1 MENKIKA
8 IHFKLIKYIFSI
20 GNKVKYILFD
30 LFKKI
35 VNYNYSDK
43 YENIIY
49 HFRVWFV
56 MSKKS
61 FRIMLSKKI
70 LFFMFLLGKLTRFAF
85 FLVFLTFLLKGTET
99 VAGYNLNQTLFF
111 FLTFNLIDIVA
122 QFLFRDVYRFRPKL
136 VSGELDLIMAKPT
149 NVLFRVLLGGAD
161 VIDLVTIPPLI
172 FAIVFVGRMLNPNL
186 GQVVL
191 YLLLTAN
198 GLLISAAFHIAVLSM
213 GILTLEIDHT
223 IMIYRDILNLG
234 RLPVEIYKEPIR
246 SILTF
251 LIPVGLMISL
261 PAKSL
266 MGFTKP
272 SVILISFLIGILGIY
287 LSLKFWNKAI
297 RNYTSASS

>member
-1 MENKIKA
+1 
-8 IHFKLIKYIFSI
+8 
-20 GNKVKYILFD
+20 
-30 LFKKI
+30 
-35 VNYNYSDK
+35 
-43 YENIIY
+43 
-49 HFRVWFV
+49 
-56 MSKKS
+56 
-61 FRIMLSKKI
+61 
-70 LFFMFLLGKLTRFAF
+70 
-85 FLVFLTFLLKGTET
+85 
-99 VAGYNLNQTLFF
+99 
-111 FLTFNLIDIVA
+111 
-122 QFLFRDVYRFRPKL
+122 VYRFRPKL

-198 GLLISAAFHIAVLSM
+198 GLLISTAFHIAVLSM

>member
-198 GLLISAAFHIAVLSM
+198 GLLISTAFHIAVLSM